1 MFKTKMRSMK
11 KLHLIG
17 VITLLAPFV
26 SVASVATDSSHSTKA
41 VNSNDSMDT
50 ITVDIHQ
57 CGAGVSLWP
66 VIRTALQDKEARD
79 ASEAVAQPKAVCGA
93 SQVLPQGANP

>member
-17 VITLLAPFV
+17 VITLLAPLV

-57 CGAGVSLWP
+57 CGAGVSLWKMIERLTGESSFFRERNWP
-66 VIRTALQDKEARD
+66 LHTSLIFEGR
-79 ASEAVAQPKAVCGA
+79 S
-93 SQVLPQGANP
+93 